1 MSETSG
7 PEMNQSLPVL
17 YCITFRS
24 KCDGCITGWYTGS
37 NSRWST
43 DHTRKKLFDHKEE
56 AEPIAM
62 ALREL
67 CPHNADVI
75 NIEPTNIAPEDRNG
89 DYSFRFREVEPYQSR
104 SSEVL
109 ADDLFGQRPHPP
121 DQPFHRLAVD
131 LTASQA

>member
-1 MSETSG
+1 VSETSG
-7 PEMNQSLPVL
+7 PEVNQSLPVL

-43 DHTRKKLFDHKEE
+43 DHTRKKLFDHKED

-89 DYSFRFREVEPYQSR
+89 DYSFRFSR
-104 SSEVL
+104 SSPTSRAQARSL
-109 ADDLFGQRPHPP
+109 RTTCSGKGPIRRISLFTGL
-121 DQPFHRLAVD
+121 RLI
-131 LTASQA
+131 